1 MKYIALIIVTISI
14 FIFIKTNNKQE
25 NKRICQLNNENI
37 VTIGD
42 SLANG
47 YGVNTNDSFAIKTAQ
62 MLHKNPIKLGI
73 NGETTSQ
80 LIQRLDSTLNGIKSI
95 SAIIISIGGNDFLR
109 NINSQITESNLDKIV
124 NTAKKYTNCVVL
136 LGIPSNAKEG
146 LLNNV
151 ATIYTKIES
160 KYNILLESKSMNQ
173 ILKNN
178 TLKVDQIHPNAAGH
192 AIIANNIAQLI
203 NNK

>member
-1 MKYIALIIVTISI
+1 MP
-14 FIFIKTNNKQE
+14 Q
-25 NKRICQLNNENI
+25 
-37 VTIGD
+37 
-42 SLANG
+42 
-47 YGVNTNDSFAIKTAQ
+47 AI
-62 MLHKNPIKLGI
+62 
-73 NGETTSQ
+73 
-80 LIQRLDSTLNGIKSI
+80 
-95 SAIIISIGGNDFLR
+95 
-109 NINSQITESNLDKIV
+109 
-124 NTAKKYTNCVVL
+124 
-136 LGIPSNAKEG
+136 
-146 LLNNV
+146 NV

>member
-95 SAIIISIGGNDFLR
+95 SAIII
-109 NINSQITESNLDKIV
+109 
-124 NTAKKYTNCVVL
+124 
-136 LGIPSNAKEG
+136 
-146 LLNNV
+146 
-151 ATIYTKIES
+151 
-160 KYNILLESKSMNQ
+160 
-173 ILKNN
+173 
-178 TLKVDQIHPNAAGH
+178 
-192 AIIANNIAQLI
+192 
-203 NNK
+203 